1 MQFDFT
7 LAANGSQSIEVAGR
21 FIKLVSGTGKIR
33 VRFDKGGYIDLLPGQ
48 GCTGL
53 DFSRLT
59 IEDRTGA
66 GNVGVLLAGAFM
78 FQDDRVTGDVSII
91 DGGKNRA
98 IANNAFVCAGSVATS
113 GAGNVAQT
121 QLWNKSANKRLI
133 LEAFTVS
140 SQTAGGA
147 GFGECT
153 VALPTFLRNAKNKR
167 TGGAASAAGE
177 SRINAAT
184 TALIGLT
191 ESYGDLN
198 LGANAQFTYVFR
210 EPIVIEPGFGFSVWH
225 GATNVDLRCF
235 YEFFEDAI
243 G

>member
-7 LAANGSQSIEVAGR
+7 MAGNGSQNIETAGR
-21 FIKLVSGTGKIR
+21 FVKYVSGIGKIR

-59 IEDRTGA
+59 IEDRSGA
-66 GNVGVLLAGAFM
+66 GNVGVLLAGSFM
-78 FQDDRVTGDVSII
+78 FQDDRITGDVSII

-98 IANNAFVCAGSVATS
+98 IANNAYMGNGTVGLS
-113 GAGNVAQT
+113 GVGNVAQT
-121 QLWNKSANKRLI
+121 SLWNKSSNKRLI
-133 LEAFTVS
+133 LETFTMS
-140 SQTAGGA
+140 STTAGGC

-153 VALPTFLRNAKNKR
+153 VALPTFVRAGKNKR
-167 TGGAASAAGE
+167 TGGASSVAAE
-177 SRINAAT
+177 TRTNTT
-184 TALIGLT
+184 TALVGLT

-198 LGANAQFTYVFR
+198 IQANAQFTYVFR
-210 EPIVIEPGFGFSVWH
+210 EPVVIEPGFGFSVWH
-225 GATNVDLRCF
+225 GNTNVDLRCF

-243 G
+243 